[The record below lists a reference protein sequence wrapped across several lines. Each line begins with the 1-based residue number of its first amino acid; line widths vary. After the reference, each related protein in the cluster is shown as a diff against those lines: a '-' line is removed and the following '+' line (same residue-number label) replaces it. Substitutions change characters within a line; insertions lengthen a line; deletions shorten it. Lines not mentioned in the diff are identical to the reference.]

1 MTGFFKKHANL
12 HITTTAIRSMYD
24 METDELVS
32 RNIISKQH
40 QDSVLWLNG
49 HTGAISRQHYIKKKK
64 VNAVKDGRHV
74 MNLILNGSIDRE
86 SCVDDASRVYRERE
100 GKQHDVRIEYSEGD
114 YDADERE
121 STHYD
126 DSLEPFEFE
135 QDGKLIDDSDRD
147 QEHGKNEWYSDDD
160 GPFSHHSGRDDYHV
174 NYDYGYDSNE
184 REVGENSSG
193 RDDYHVNYDY
203 GYDSNECRGG
213 ENSRYRWHDH
223 SAHCDDAENE
233 LEMRS
238 NGRRYRYDNNMT
250 SRENRHASFSSNHSR
265 ADTGRSRR
273 IDGAKITKEI
283 PTESMP
289 IRRGMS
295 DRYER
300 TYYNDSCNEELEVL
314 RPLPLR
320 MVDTSR
326 EAYVTWSNDEIEYTR
341 RAYDIIYAQLPPDQK
356 RYIAKELLKHIR
368 NDANARRIFHPSHLE
383 NSGKFRHVIR
393 AYVQR

>member
-1 MTGFFKKHANL
+1 
-12 HITTTAIRSMYD
+12 MYD

-32 RNIISKQH
+32 RNVISKQQ

-49 HTGAISRQHYIKKKK
+49 HTGAISRQHYIKKKR

-74 MNLILNGSIDRE
+74 MKLILNGSIDRE

-100 GKQHDVRIEYSEGD
+100 EKQHDVRIEYSEGD

-135 QDGKLIDDSDRD
+135 QDEKLIDDSDRD

-160 GPFSHHSGRDDYHV
+160 GPFSHHSGRDDYNV
-174 NYDYGYDSNE
+174 NYDYGYDSN
-184 REVGENSSG
+184 G
-193 RDDYHVNYDY
+193 
-203 GYDSNECRGG
+203 CRRG

-223 SAHCDDAENE
+223 SAHCDDAETE

-238 NGRRYRYDNNMT
+238 NGRRYDTDMT
-250 SRENRHASFSSNHSR
+250 SRENRHASFSSR

-283 PTESMP
+283 PTEPMP

-300 TYYNDSCNEELEVL
+300 NYYNSCNEELEVL

>member
-32 RNIISKQH
+32 RNIISKQQ

-49 HTGAISRQHYIKKKK
+49 HTGAISRQHYIKKKR

-74 MNLILNGSIDRE
+74 MNLILNESIDRE

-100 GKQHDVRIEYSEGD
+100 EKQHDVRIEYSEGD

-135 QDGKLIDDSDRD
+135 QDAKLIDDSDRD

-160 GPFSHHSGRDDYHV
+160 GPFSHHSGCDDYHV
-174 NYDYGYDSNE
+174 NYDYGYDN
-184 REVGENSSG
+184 
-193 RDDYHVNYDY
+193 D
-203 GYDSNECRGG
+203 
-213 ENSRYRWHDH
+213 
-223 SAHCDDAENE
+223 
-233 LEMRS
+233 
-238 NGRRYRYDNNMT
+238 MT
-250 SRENRHASFSSNHSR
+250 SRENRPASFSSNHSR
-265 ADTGRSRR
+265 ADTGISRR

-300 TYYNDSCNEELEVL
+300 TYYNSCNEELEVL

>member
-1 MTGFFKKHANL
+1 
-12 HITTTAIRSMYD
+12 
-24 METDELVS
+24 
-32 RNIISKQH
+32 
-40 QDSVLWLNG
+40 
-49 HTGAISRQHYIKKKK
+49 
-64 VNAVKDGRHV
+64 
-74 MNLILNGSIDRE
+74 
-86 SCVDDASRVYRERE
+86 
-100 GKQHDVRIEYSEGD
+100 
-114 YDADERE
+114 
-121 STHYD
+121 
-126 DSLEPFEFE
+126 
-135 QDGKLIDDSDRD
+135 
-147 QEHGKNEWYSDDD
+147 
-160 GPFSHHSGRDDYHV
+160 
-174 NYDYGYDSNE
+174 
-184 REVGENSSG
+184 
-193 RDDYHVNYDY
+193 
-203 GYDSNECRGG
+203 
-213 ENSRYRWHDH
+213 
-223 SAHCDDAENE
+223 
-233 LEMRS
+233 MRS
-238 NGRRYRYDNNMT
+238 NGRRYRYDNDMT

-273 IDGAKITKEI
+273 IDGAKITKDI

-341 RAYDIIYAQLPPDQK
+341 RAYNIIYAQLPPDQK

>member
-1 MTGFFKKHANL
+1 VTGFFKKHANL

-32 RNIISKQH
+32 RNIISKQQ

-100 GKQHDVRIEYSEGD
+100 EKQHDVRIEYSEGD

-126 DSLEPFEFE
+126 DSLESFEFE
-135 QDGKLIDDSDRD
+135 QDENVIDDSDRG
-147 QEHGKNEWYSDDD
+147 QEHGKNEWYSNDD

-174 NYDYGYDSNE
+174 NYDYGYD
-184 REVGENSSG
+184 
-193 RDDYHVNYDY
+193 
-203 GYDSNECRGG
+203 
-213 ENSRYRWHDH
+213 
-223 SAHCDDAENE
+223 
-233 LEMRS
+233 
-238 NGRRYRYDNNMT
+238 T
-250 SRENRHASFSSNHSR
+250 R

-273 IDGAKITKEI
+273 IDGARITKEI
-283 PTESMP
+283 PTDSMP

-300 TYYNDSCNEELEVL
+300 TYYNSCNEEPEVL

>member
-32 RNIISKQH
+32 RNIISKQQ

-49 HTGAISRQHYIKKKK
+49 HTGAISRQHYIKKKR

-74 MNLILNGSIDRE
+74 MNLILNESIDRE

-100 GKQHDVRIEYSEGD
+100 EKQHDVRIEYSEGD

-135 QDGKLIDDSDRD
+135 QDEKLIDD

-160 GPFSHHSGRDDYHV
+160 GPFSHHSGCDDYHV
-174 NYDYGYDSNE
+174 NYDYGYDN
-184 REVGENSSG
+184 
-193 RDDYHVNYDY
+193 D
-203 GYDSNECRGG
+203 
-213 ENSRYRWHDH
+213 
-223 SAHCDDAENE
+223 
-233 LEMRS
+233 
-238 NGRRYRYDNNMT
+238 MT
-250 SRENRHASFSSNHSR
+250 SRENRPASFSSNHSR
-265 ADTGRSRR
+265 ADTGISRR
-273 IDGAKITKEI
+273 FDGAKITKEI

-300 TYYNDSCNEELEVL
+300 TYYNSCNEELEVL

>member
-1 MTGFFKKHANL
+1 VTGFFKKHANL

-32 RNIISKQH
+32 RNIISKQQ

-49 HTGAISRQHYIKKKK
+49 HTGAISRQHYIKKKR

-74 MNLILNGSIDRE
+74 MNLILNESIDRE

-100 GKQHDVRIEYSEGD
+100 EKQHDVRIEYSEGD

-135 QDGKLIDDSDRD
+135 QDAKLIDDSDRD

-160 GPFSHHSGRDDYHV
+160 GPFSHHSGCDDYHV
-174 NYDYGYDSNE
+174 NYDYGYDN
-184 REVGENSSG
+184 
-193 RDDYHVNYDY
+193 D
-203 GYDSNECRGG
+203 
-213 ENSRYRWHDH
+213 
-223 SAHCDDAENE
+223 
-233 LEMRS
+233 
-238 NGRRYRYDNNMT
+238 MT
-250 SRENRHASFSSNHSR
+250 SRENRPASFSSNHSR
-265 ADTGRSRR
+265 ADTGISRR
-273 IDGAKITKEI
+273 FDGAKITKEI

-300 TYYNDSCNEELEVL
+300 TYYNSCNEELEVL